1 MPCTSVRAV
10 VKMSTKLKNAN
21 QALLAKAL
29 EMMKEV
35 LKVELVGTDQIRV
48 VTMNGTVYIDI
59 LKDKVEMQGQMAS
72 VLNPKIADYYMAA
85 IQVANLKK
93 RQMKV
98 SVETKD
104 DRIRI
109 RAE

>member
-1 MPCTSVRAV
+1 M
-10 VKMSTKLKNAN
+10 VKMSTKLKGAN
-21 QALLAKAL
+21 QALLAEGLK
-29 EMMKEV
+29 MMHEV
-35 LKVELVGTDQIRV
+35 LKVELIGKDQIRV

-72 VLNPKIADYYMAA
+72 VINPKVADYYMAA

-98 SVETKD
+98 TVETDKQ

-109 RAE
+109 MAE